1 MIFKDCFG
9 IDIIDSHW
17 LVVAQ
22 QRQGRSL
29 CHRCFKNSAGGLA
42 SLVKFIQ
49 AQTTKPKVCIQSV
62 GEAALSVAL
71 RLGRLPEAEVILLS
85 SHGLQHTVSHGSR
98 PTAPLSAAGQA
109 PSPATLLARCA
120 ELLI

>member
-22 QRQGRSL
+22 QRCGRSL

-49 AQTTKPKVCIQSV
+49 AQATKPKVCIQSA

-85 SHGLQHTVSHGSR
+85 SHGLQQMASQGS
-98 PTAPLSAAGQA
+98 PPIAPLSMAGQA
-109 PSPATLLARCA
+109 PSPAILLARCA

>member
-1 MIFKDCFG
+1 MIFTDCFG
-9 IDIIDSHW
+9 INIVEGRW

-22 QRQGRSL
+22 QRQGRRL
-29 CHRCFKNSAGGLA
+29 CHRCFKNSASGFT

-49 AQTTKPKVCIQSV
+49 AQATKPKVCIQSV

-85 SHGLQHTVSHGSR
+85 SHGLQHMASQSS
-98 PTAPLSAAGQA
+98 PPIAPLSVAGQA
-109 PSPATLLARCA
+109 PSPATLLAQCA